1 MGPGEIIKPQKVVV
15 GQDRVAMDAYCSTLW
30 GLKPE
35 DIFQIKMAHELGLGE
50 IDLKKVNIAKVK
62 A

>member
-1 MGPGEIIKPQKVVV
+1 
-15 GQDRVAMDAYCSTLW
+15 MDAYCCTLW

-35 DIFQIKMAHELGLGE
+35 DIFQIKMAHDLDLGE
-50 IDLKKVNIAKVK
+50 MDLKKVNIGKIK